1 MMLVMLVGLHAN
13 IIPILRIALR
23 YEFHILSKDSFNVSH
38 AWFQFKGEGA
48 GGMPEFI
55 AFLSD
60 DEIVWGAFK
69 VVGVDDRGVTTTA
82 SPILNNYS
90 FKYMPYKKYLYRCIY
105 VRMYSCKHRYI
116 NKIMHTFT

>member
-82 SPILNNYS
+82 ILILNNS

-116 NKIMHTFT
+116 NKIMDTCT

>member
-23 YEFHILSKDSFNVSH
+23 YEFHVLSIDSFNLSH

-69 VVGVDDRGVTTTA
+69 VVGVDDRGVTTTTA
-82 SPILNNYS
+82 ILMLNNYS
-90 FKYMPYKKYLYRCIY
+90 FKYMPYTDVYMYECI
-105 VRMYSCKHRYI
+105 HANI
-116 NKIMHTFT
+116 DT